1 MAERQPDACVLLLD
15 NPRLAA
21 FSGAAAAAVAAAD
34 GGGTSG
40 AGGGGP
46 LDLLLR
52 DAAGGG
58 ARGGAWRKG
67 GGVGVEGGG
76 GWDAVRK
83 RYLNLF
89 AAGRHRA
96 LVDFDEH
103 LDDVSRD
110 FLNAGLLAGSEL
122 LQR

>member
-1 MAERQPDACVLLLD
+1 MADRQPGTALLLLD

-21 FSGAAAAAVAAAD
+21 FSGAAAAAAE
-34 GGGTSG
+34 
-40 AGGGGP
+40 GGGGSGCP

-52 DAAGGG
+52 DGAGSG
-58 ARGGAWRKG
+58 AKGGAWRRAG
-67 GGVGVEGGG
+67 GGSWPAVEGGG

-89 AAGRHRA
+89 AAGKHRA

-110 FLNAGLLAGSEL
+110 FLNAGLFAGSEL
-122 LQR
+122 LTR